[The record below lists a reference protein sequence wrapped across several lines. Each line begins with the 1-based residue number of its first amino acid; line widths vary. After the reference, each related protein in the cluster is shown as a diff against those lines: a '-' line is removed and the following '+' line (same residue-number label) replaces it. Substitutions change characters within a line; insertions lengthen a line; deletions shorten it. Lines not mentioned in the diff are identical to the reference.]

1 MATSTSSLA
10 TASRLAGVLLIF
22 AAGGVHLWL
31 YFDYFHQVHVV
42 GTLFLLN
49 AAAAA
54 IVGSVLLVASSPLA
68 VAAGIGFA
76 ATTLVFFFVSVYRG
90 LFGYTESLRGSW
102 QEAAFGIELAAI
114 VVLVPLLVTGLRE
127 RRSQRA

>member
-1 MATSTSSLA
+1 MAVADSSLA
-10 TASRLAGVLLIF
+10 TVSRLAGVLLIF

-31 YFDYFHQVHVV
+31 YFDYFHRVHVV
-42 GTLFLLN
+42 GILFLLN

-54 IVGSVLLVASSPLA
+54 IIGSVLLVSSHPLA

-76 ATTLVFFFVSVYRG
+76 ATTLLFFFVSVYHG
-90 LFGYTESLRGSW
+90 LFGFTESLRGSW
-102 QEAAFGIELAAI
+102 QEAAFGIEVAAI
-114 VVLVPLLVTGLRE
+114 VVLTPLLVAGLRE